1 MSNSFSAES
10 QRNSGGMGR
19 WLVWE
24 AHGRTG
30 ELAREVGSSGLEGS
44 RDPIAK
50 EFHVRGTRVPGTRR
64 VRAVMTAQ

>member
-1 MSNSFSAES
+1 
-10 QRNSGGMGR
+10 MGR

-24 AHGRTG
+24 GHARIGG
-30 ELAREVGSSGLEGS
+30 LAREVGSSGLEES

-50 EFHVRGTRVPGTRR
+50 ELHVRSTRAPGTRR

>member
-1 MSNSFSAES
+1 MSDSFSAES
-10 QRNSGGMGR
+10 KRNSSGMGR

-24 AHGRTG
+24 GHARIGG
-30 ELAREVGSSGLEGS
+30 LAREVGSSGLEES

-50 EFHVRGTRVPGTRR
+50 ELHVRSTRAPGTRR